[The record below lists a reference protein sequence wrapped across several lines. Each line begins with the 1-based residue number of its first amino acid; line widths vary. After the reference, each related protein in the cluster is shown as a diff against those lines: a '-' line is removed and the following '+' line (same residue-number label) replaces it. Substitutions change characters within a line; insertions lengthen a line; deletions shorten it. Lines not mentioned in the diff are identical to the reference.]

1 MADSGS
7 ETPRTPYQRIGG
19 GDAVHALVTRFY
31 DVMECDPAFA
41 RLRTMH
47 ADDLTPMRVSLTG
60 FLSGWMG
67 GPRDWFG
74 SGKCV
79 MSAHAPFVIDAALRD
94 QWLAAM
100 RIALADAVPD
110 VDLRALLDGGFERI
124 ADRMVRV

>member
-1 MADSGS
+1 MADSGGQ
-7 ETPRTPYQRIGG
+7 TPQTPYQRIGG
-19 GDAVHALVTRFY
+19 GDAVHALVARFY
-31 DVMECDPAFA
+31 DVMDDDPDFA
-41 RLRTMH
+41 RLRAIH
-47 ADDLTPMRVSLTG
+47 ADDLAPMRVSLTG

-79 MSAHAPFVIDAALRD
+79 MSAHAPFTIDADLRD

-110 VDLRALLDGGFERI
+110 ADLRALLDGGFERV